1 MLDNLRTGLR
11 SALKKI
17 VGASDINEELI
28 DSLSKDIQRS
38 LLQSD
43 VNVRQVL
50 SITKNL
56 KERALNEQPPKGLTK
71 KDHIITIL
79 YNEISSLLGYTGNQ
93 IIHIDKTPSLQEDSF
108 NFQPGKKHI
117 ILMLGIQGSGKT
129 TCTVKIA
136 RWLSRHGYKVAI
148 IGADTWRPG
157 ALTQLKM

>member
-56 KERALNEQPPKGLTK
+56 KERALKEQPPKGLTK

-79 YNEISSLLGYTGNQ
+79 YNEISSLLGYKGTQ
-93 IIHIDKTPSLQEDSF
+93 ILHIDKAHWMAD
-108 NFQPGKKHI
+108 
-117 ILMLGIQGSGKT
+117 ILMQTLHLLKCLVMIAGKNFFQKILKQIFIIQKKT
-129 TCTVKIA
+129 DQT
-136 RWLSRHGYKVAI
+136 
-148 IGADTWRPG
+148 
-157 ALTQLKM
+157 

>member
-56 KERALNEQPPKGLTK
+56 KERALKEQPPKGLTK

-79 YNEISSLLGYTGNQ
+79 YNEISSLLGYKGTQ
-93 IIHIDKTPSLQEDSF
+93 ILHIDKAQSMPEDSF
-108 NFQPGKKHI
+108 NFQRTLITLEQINHSHFYI
-117 ILMLGIQGSGKT
+117 
-129 TCTVKIA
+129 VF
-136 RWLSRHGYKVAI
+136 SR
-148 IGADTWRPG
+148 R
-157 ALTQLKM
+157 

>member
-79 YNEISSLLGYTGNQ
+79 YN
-93 IIHIDKTPSLQEDSF
+93 
-108 NFQPGKKHI
+108 
-117 ILMLGIQGSGKT
+117 
-129 TCTVKIA
+129 
-136 RWLSRHGYKVAI
+136 
-148 IGADTWRPG
+148 
-157 ALTQLKM
+157 

>member
-56 KERALNEQPPKGLTK
+56 KERALN
-71 KDHIITIL
+71 
-79 YNEISSLLGYTGNQ
+79 
-93 IIHIDKTPSLQEDSF
+93 
-108 NFQPGKKHI
+108 
-117 ILMLGIQGSGKT
+117 
-129 TCTVKIA
+129 
-136 RWLSRHGYKVAI
+136 
-148 IGADTWRPG
+148 
-157 ALTQLKM
+157 